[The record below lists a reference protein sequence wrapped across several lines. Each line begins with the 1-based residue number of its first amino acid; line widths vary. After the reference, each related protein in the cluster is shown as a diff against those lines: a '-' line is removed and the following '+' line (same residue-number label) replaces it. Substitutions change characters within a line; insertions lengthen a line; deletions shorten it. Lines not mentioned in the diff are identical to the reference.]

1 MGILHDALVGA
12 KVATMRDLWRAG
24 STSWRAKLPAIFCAG
39 LLLLVA
45 GCSSDDESSDPTPVA
60 DTTGEQTARAE
71 SPTDGKAKRA
81 EKSRKGN
88 AKQAQPKSISPE
100 DLADDPRLAPYR
112 AKFREQLAAA
122 ERKQRELERKAA
134 EAPKPAPVTPKPVLE
149 GKCHTSYQPCLDPN
163 ASDYDCEGGSGDG
176 PKYTGE
182 VIVLGPD
189 EYELDDDGDGTGCE
203 PS

>member
-1 MGILHDALVGA
+1 
-12 KVATMRDLWRAG
+12 MRDLWRAG
-24 STSWRAKLPAIFCAG
+24 STSRRAKLPAIFCVG
-39 LLLLVA
+39 LLLA
-45 GCSSDDESSDPTPVA
+45 IGGCSSDDESSDPAPVA
-60 DTTGEQTARAE
+60 DTTGEQAGQPDQPA
-71 SPTDGKAKRA
+71 DKKAKRA
-81 EKSRKGN
+81 KQAAKGN
-88 AKQAQPKSISPE
+88 AEQAQPKSTSPK
-100 DLADDPRLAPYR
+100 DLANDPRLEPYR

-149 GKCHTSYQPCLDPN
+149 GKCHTSYQPCLDPS

-189 EYELDDDGDGTGCE
+189 EYELDDDGDGAGCE